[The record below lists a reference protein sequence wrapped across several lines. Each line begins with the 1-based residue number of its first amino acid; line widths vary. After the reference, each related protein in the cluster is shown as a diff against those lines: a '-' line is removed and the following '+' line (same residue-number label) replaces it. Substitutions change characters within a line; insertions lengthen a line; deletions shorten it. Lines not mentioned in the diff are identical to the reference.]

1 MECYKELKKRFDKL
15 DVTCR
20 EWHPKSGFPRSR
32 ETAQTILFRQD
43 PVEPIAVVY
52 LAHCLGYDNKQ
63 VVALLDQ
70 YVSERPEKA
79 GEIKIL
85 RKLIAPVELSADEQ
99 TMIERMRKLPANKRQ
114 VFMEM
119 LSTME
124 S

>member
-1 MECYKELKKRFDKL
+1 MRAYRGIKKVFSNL
-15 DVTCR
+15 NQTCR
-20 EWHPKSGFPRSR
+20 EWHPKSQFPRSR
-32 ETAQTILFRQD
+32 MTAQVILFGD
-43 PVEPIAVVY
+43 EPVEPVAVAY
-52 LAHCLGYDNKQ
+52 MAHCLGFDNKK
-63 VVALLDQ
+63 VVDLLDQ
-70 YVSERPEKA
+70 YVAERPEKA

-85 RKLIAPVELSADEQ
+85 RKLIAPVELTADEQ